1 MIQLFSDFLIFTK
14 GVLGLVNDVTKTLI
28 FYAY

>member
-14 GVLGLVNDVTKTLI
+14 AVLDLVNDVTKTLL